1 MGGRESLQGEGGGR
15 EIVVTCIDLPLGV
28 ICTLFR

>member
-15 EIVVTCIDLPLGV
+15 EIVATCIDLPLGV
-28 ICTLFR
+28 YLYSV